1 MSKHKRKS
9 IEQQLLEKEL
19 LVSGKY
25 GHKVSSPKDK
35 YKRNKNKALIE
46 QELEETEQWIK
57 KK

>member
-1 MSKHKRKS
+1 M
-9 IEQQLLEKEL
+9 LEKEL

-35 YKRNKNKALIE
+35 YKRNKNKVLIQE
-46 QELEETEQWIK
+46 ELEETEQWIK

>member
-35 YKRNKNKALIE
+35 YKRNQNRVLIN
-46 QELEETEQWIK
+46 QELEETEQWTK
-57 KK
+57 K